1 MMRDGDRID
10 HMLSFTRRCI
20 EVLDGVDKA
29 QFLDSVDKQ
38 ESLELNFLHLGE
50 AAARVSEEVKLAHEE
65 IPWHKMAGLRNML
78 AHEYFRINPVVLF
91 ETVKTSFHG
100 LEQQLTALQ
109 QEFPL

>member
-10 HMLSFTRRCI
+10 HMLS
-20 EVLDGVDKA
+20 
-29 QFLDSVDKQ
+29 
-38 ESLELNFLHLGE
+38 
-50 AAARVSEEVKLAHEE
+50 
-65 IPWHKMAGLRNML
+65 
-78 AHEYFRINPVVLF
+78 HEYFCINPVVLF